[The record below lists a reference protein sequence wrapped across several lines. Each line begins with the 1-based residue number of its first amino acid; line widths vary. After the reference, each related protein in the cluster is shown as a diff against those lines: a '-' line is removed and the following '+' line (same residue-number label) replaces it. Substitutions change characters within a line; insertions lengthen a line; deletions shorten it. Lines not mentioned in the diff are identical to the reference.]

1 MRPGHVSSKLGRR
14 CCMQAI
20 ANLLFEAVHLKRT
33 PRSGF
38 NFLGAGRESVAE
50 HTYSTLFI
58 AWVMTKMEPDIDA
71 LRLLSICLVHDLP
84 ESRMGDINYLQ
95 KLYVKADEAAA
106 LEDMAAETEIGSD
119 VSDLVQEFNGNT
131 SREALLAKDADQI
144 SLILELKTLADIGF
158 DSPRK
163 WLPHVTNRLQT
174 DTGKQIAEA
183 VIQTDWDAWWF
194 KNYVDR

>member
-1 MRPGHVSSKLGRR
+1 MR
-14 CCMQAI
+14 AI
-20 ANLLFEAVHLKRT
+20 ANLLFEAAHLKRT

-38 NFLGAGRESVAE
+38 NFLGVGRESVAE
-50 HTYSTLFI
+50 HTYCTLFI
-58 AWVMTKMEPDIDA
+58 AWVMTKMETDIDA

-119 VSDLVQEFNGNT
+119 VSELVHEFNGNT

-158 DSPRK
+158 GPPRK
-163 WLPHVTNRLQT
+163 WLPHVMNRIQT
-174 DTGKQIAEA
+174 DTGRRIADA
-183 VIQTDWDAWWF
+183 VLQTDWDAWWF
-194 KNYVDR
+194 ENYVDR

>member
-1 MRPGHVSSKLGRR
+1 
-14 CCMQAI
+14 MQAI
-20 ANLLFEAVHLKRT
+20 ANLLFEAAHLKRT

-50 HTYSTLFI
+50 HTYCALFI
-58 AWVMTKMEPDIDA
+58 AWVMSKIEPDIDA
-71 LRLLSICLVHDLP
+71 HRLLSICLVHDLP

-95 KLYVKADEAAA
+95 KLYVEADEAAA
-106 LEDMAAETEIGSD
+106 LEDMAAATDIGSD
-119 VSDLVQEFNGNT
+119 VADLVQEFNGNA

-144 SLILELKTLADIGF
+144 SLIIELKTLGDIGF
-158 DSPRK
+158 NSPRK
-163 WLPHVTNRLQT
+163 WLPHVLNRLQT

>member
-1 MRPGHVSSKLGRR
+1 
-14 CCMQAI
+14 MQAI

-33 PRSGF
+33 PRTGF
-38 NFLGAGRESVAE
+38 NFLGAGQESVAE

-58 AWVMTKMEPDIDA
+58 AWVMSKFEPEIDA
-71 LRLLSICLVHDLP
+71 LKLLSICLVHDLP

-106 LEDMAAETEIGSD
+106 LEDMAAETDIGTD
-119 VSDLVQEFNGNT
+119 VSDLVQEFNGSA

-144 SLILELKTLADIGF
+144 SLILELKTLTDIGF
-158 DSPRK
+158 DSPSK
-163 WLPHVTNRLQT
+163 WLPHVMNRIQT
-174 DTGKQIAEA
+174 DTGKQIAA
-183 VIQTDWDAWWF
+183 AIMQTDWDAWWF

>member
-1 MRPGHVSSKLGRR
+1 
-14 CCMQAI
+14 MQAI
-20 ANLLFEAVHLKRT
+20 ANLLFEAAHLKRT

-50 HTYSTLFI
+50 HTYSTVFI
-58 AWVMTKMEPDIDA
+58 AWVMSKIEPDIDA

-95 KLYVKADEAAA
+95 KLYVDADEAAA
-106 LEDMAAETEIGSD
+106 LKDMAAETEIGSD
-119 VSDLVQEFNGNT
+119 VTGLVQDFNGGT

-144 SLILELKTLADIGF
+144 SLILELKTLTDIGF

-163 WLPHVTNRLQT
+163 WLPHVVNRLKT

-183 VIQTDWDAWWF
+183 VMQTDWDAWWF

>member
-1 MRPGHVSSKLGRR
+1 
-14 CCMQAI
+14 MQAI

-33 PRSGF
+33 PRTGF

-58 AWVMTKMEPDIDA
+58 AWVMSKLEPDIDA

-84 ESRMGDINYLQ
+84 ESRMGDINHLQ

-106 LEDMAAETEIGSD
+106 LEDMAADTDIGTD
-119 VSDLVQEFNGNT
+119 VSDLVQEFNGSA

-144 SLILELKTLADIGF
+144 SMILELKTLADIGF
-158 DSPRK
+158 DPPSK
-163 WLPHVTNRLQT
+163 WLPHVLNRLQT
-174 DTGKQIAEA
+174 DTGKQIADA
-183 VIQTDWDAWWF
+183 IIQTDWDAWWF

>member
-1 MRPGHVSSKLGRR
+1 
-14 CCMQAI
+14 MQSI
-20 ANLLFEAVHLKRT
+20 ANLLFEAAHLKRT

-58 AWVMTKMEPDIDA
+58 AWVMSKIEPDIDA

-95 KLYVKADEAAA
+95 KLYVEADETAA
-106 LEDMAAETEIGSD
+106 LEDMAAESDIGSE
-119 VSDLVQEFNGNT
+119 VTDLVQEFNGNS

-144 SLILELKTLADIGF
+144 SLILELKTLGDIGF
-158 DSPRK
+158 NSPRK
-163 WLPHVTNRLQT
+163 WLPHVLNRLQT
-174 DTGKQIAEA
+174 DTGKQMAEA

>member
-1 MRPGHVSSKLGRR
+1 
-14 CCMQAI
+14 MQAI

>member
-1 MRPGHVSSKLGRR
+1 
-14 CCMQAI
+14 MQAI
-20 ANLLFEAVHLKRT
+20 ANLLFEAAHLKRT

-38 NFLGAGRESVAE
+38 NFLGAGQESVAE
-50 HTYSTLFI
+50 HTFSTLFI
-58 AWVMTKMEPDIDA
+58 AWVMSKIEPDIDA

-95 KLYVKADEAAA
+95 KLYVKTDEAAA
-106 LEDMAAETEIGSD
+106 LKDMAATSDIGSE
-119 VSDLVQEFNGNT
+119 VTDLVQEFNGGT

-144 SLILELKTLADIGF
+144 SLILELKALNDIGF

-163 WLPHVTNRLQT
+163 WLPHVKNRLQT

-183 VIQTDWDAWWF
+183 VMQTDWDDWWF

>member
-1 MRPGHVSSKLGRR
+1 
-14 CCMQAI
+14 MQAI
-20 ANLLFEAVHLKRT
+20 ANLLFEAAHLKRT

-50 HTYSTLFI
+50 HTYCTLFI
-58 AWVMTKMEPDIDA
+58 AWVMSKIEPDIDA

-95 KLYVKADEAAA
+95 KLYVEADEVAA
-106 LEDMAAETEIGSD
+106 LEDMAAETDIGSD
-119 VSDLVQEFNGNT
+119 VTDLVQEFNGSA

-144 SLILELKTLADIGF
+144 SLILELKTLGDIGF
-158 DSPRK
+158 NSPRK
-163 WLPHVTNRLQT
+163 WLPHVLNRLQT

-183 VIQTDWDAWWF
+183 VMQTDWDAWWF